1 LVEIIGITIHD
12 TILTALISGLIGF
25 VPTYLGAILK
35 YRKDLEM
42 EFDKSLREERI
53 KAYTPLWKCL
63 KILSKHP
70 SRNVEYKELVN
81 LLKQLHIWYF
91 DLGMFLSES
100 SRNNLFD
107 LKECIITCLSVVMD
121 PRYIP
126 DLLDDEKNLLDDE
139 KNLLCDEH
147 ELQYNSDEV
156 TNLVKKAHKLRN
168 SLANDMGTRRQN
180 KIVAGKN
187 LLTRQKQIE

>member
-1 LVEIIGITIHD
+1 LVEIIGITIND
-12 TILTALISGLIGF
+12 TILIALISGLIGF

-42 EFDKSLREERI
+42 EFDKSLREERM
-53 KAYTPLWKCL
+53 KAYAPLWKCL

-70 SRNVEYKELVN
+70 SRNVEYKELAN

-91 DLGMFLSES
+91 ESGMFLSES

-126 DLLDDEKNLLDDE
+126 DLLDDEKNLL
-139 KNLLCDEH
+139 CDEH
-147 ELQYNSDEV
+147 ELQYNSDKV
-156 TNLVKKAHKLRN
+156 TNLVEKAHKLRN

-187 LLTRQKQIE
+187 WLTRQKQIE